1 MGKMVCTGALMSC
14 SMGTSSSAFQA
25 TKTNVIGPTAAGVI
39 TDFDL
44 ASIPPF
50 GLCQSLNN
58 PQVAAATA
66 AEHGV
71 LTRQPCTPLIAG
83 AWTPGSAK
91 VTIGEVPALD
101 DSSNCVCS
109 WGGTITVSSPGQE
122 NTTVQ

>member
-1 MGKMVCTGALMSC
+1 MSC
-14 SMGTSSSAFQA
+14 SMGTSPSAFQA
-25 TKTNVIGPTAAGVI
+25 TRTNVIGPTAAGVI

-44 ASIPPF
+44 ASIAPF
-50 GLCQSLNN
+50 GLCQSLGN

-66 AEHGV
+66 AAQGV
-71 LTRQPCTPLIAG
+71 LSPQPCMPVIVG

-101 DSSNCVCS
+101 DSSQCVCS

-122 NTTVQ
+122 STGVQ